1 MPLLVDTALLFRR
14 YLTLSLRNPVWL
26 AAGLSQPIVFLVLY
40 GPLMTKIMRTSGV
53 SSTQAWQ
60 IYVPGVLVQLGL
72 FGAAFVGFSLIAEWR
87 GGVVDR
93 MRVTPV
99 SRIALLLGR
108 VLRDVVVLAV
118 QSVVLVLAAI
128 PFGLRAPLS
137 GVLVGLAFVMLLAL
151 SLSCV
156 SYTLGLALKDEMG
169 LSSLLNGVTLP
180 LLLLSGVLLPM
191 SLAPAWL
198 DVVSRVA
205 PFRYVVEAIRE
216 AFLGH
221 LTAGPVLQ
229 GAAVAVGLGV
239 VSVVLGSRTFLRQ
252 GA

>member
-1 MPLLVDTALLFRR
+1 
-14 YLTLSLRNPVWL
+14 
-26 AAGLSQPIVFLVLY
+26 
-40 GPLMTKIMRTSGV
+40 
-53 SSTQAWQ
+53 
-60 IYVPGVLVQLGL
+60 
-72 FGAAFVGFSLIAEWR
+72 
-87 GGVVDR
+87 
-93 MRVTPV
+93 
-99 SRIALLLGR
+99 

-128 PFGLRAPLS
+128 PFGLRAPLT

-252 GA
+252 GT